1 MYQRSGTSVP
11 TTLKQCL
18 TIAGSD
24 SGGGAGIQADLK
36 AFQAN
41 GVFGMS
47 AITSITAQN
56 TQRVARAYDL
66 PVDLVLAQLDAVF
79 EDFEVAGLKTGMLSS
94 PEIVEAVA
102 GYLRGLPT
110 RPPIVVDPVMV
121 SKSGYPLLVE
131 DAVGRV
137 KADLLPLATVVT
149 PNRREAELLSGV
161 KIESRSS
168 LKEVGRR
175 ILDLG
180 PGAVLLKGGHLEEDL
195 AVDYLFEPGAV
206 RSFSALRIDTDTTHG
221 TGCTLSAALCA
232 NLARGIGL
240 HDAVERAKDYVT
252 EAIRHGLRIGH
263 GHGPTHH
270 FYFLRPLV
278 P

>member
-1 MYQRSGTSVP
+1 VP

-102 GYLRGLPT
+102 GYLRGLPA

-137 KADLLPLATVVT
+137 KTDLLPLATVVT

-232 NLARGIGL
+232 NLACGIGL